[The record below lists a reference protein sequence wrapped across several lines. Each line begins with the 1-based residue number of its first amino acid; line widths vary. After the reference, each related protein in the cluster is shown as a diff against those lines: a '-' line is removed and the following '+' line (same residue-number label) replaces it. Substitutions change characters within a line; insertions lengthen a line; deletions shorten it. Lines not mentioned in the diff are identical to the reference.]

1 MFGKG
6 LQRTPRTRK
15 YFMGKHREVNGF
27 LYKIQRAITLMRG
40 HESRNLYIKARDL
53 NNWRCHIKLRSQP
66 LPRAP
71 IIKLFC
77 ESNLPV
83 LSRPFYTSRTPKT
96 RKQNNST
103 FCSCKSYIF
112 QRHSWGMQQP
122 LLCTLCSH
130 KKWHVWFPWMD
141 SHDLST
147 SR

>member
-6 LQRTPRTRK
+6 LQRTPCTRK

-27 LYKIQRAITLMRG
+27 LYKIQRAITLMQG
-40 HESRNLYIKARDL
+40 HESRNLYIKARNL
-53 NNWRCHIKLRSQP
+53 NNRRCHIKLRSQP

-103 FCSCKSYIF
+103 FCSCKSRDIHEVCGNHF
-112 QRHSWGMQQP
+112 CAHFAHTKSGMFGSLGWIP
-122 LLCTLCSH
+122 
-130 KKWHVWFPWMD
+130 MI
-141 SHDLST
+141 
-147 SR
+147 